1 MTPRHILLFLAIAFG
16 WSWAFWALPA
26 SSHAGLSLPAALPGW
41 LGSGAP
47 AAWGPFVGA
56 VVVALV
62 RGGPIALLALFKRFR
77 IARIGWRWALV
88 VVLTFPLLIGGATAF
103 ALLTG
108 AALPPSEALRQPVQI
123 PFAFV
128 YILLLGGPLQEE
140 LGWRGTLLD
149 PLQARLG
156 ALAASIVVGAVWA
169 AWHLPLFAFPNDI
182 GPYYGRPFAGTL
194 LTLVLVSVLFT
205 WVWNNTGGSLLAVMV
220 FHAMFNL
227 SHWVFPAL
235 ADDRAALALFALQGA
250 AVLGVVVAFG
260 PVRLRRGQGAGPD
273 AGNAARSRAKSC

>member
-1 MTPRHILLFLAIAFG
+1 MTPRHILLFLAISFG

-26 SSHAGLSLPAALPGW
+26 SSHARLSLPPSLPGW
-41 LGSGAP
+41 LSSGAP

-56 VVVALV
+56 VVVALL
-62 RGGPIALLALFKRFR
+62 RGGPGALLVLLNRVR
-77 IARIGWRWALV
+77 IAGFGWRWWLV
-88 VVLTFPLLIGGATAF
+88 VVLTFPLLIGGATVV

-108 AALPPSEALRQPVQI
+108 AALPPSEALRQPIQI
-123 PFAFV
+123 PFAFA

-140 LGWRGTLLD
+140 FGWRGTLID

-156 ALAASIVVGAVWA
+156 ALTASVVVGVVWA

-194 LTLVLVSVLFT
+194 LTLMLISVLFT

-235 ADDRAALALFALQGA
+235 ASDRAALALFALQGA

-260 PVRLRRGQGAGPD
+260 PGRLRRDGP
-273 AGNAARSRAKSC
+273 GNR